1 LVGQLG
7 YNKLQ
12 RYVFIIDDPN
22 PGNFISINCIPETHW
37 HAKLSLVCMKR
48 KCFLTCFLLQ
58 PWLSFRPL
66 RIRPIS

>member
-22 PGNFISINCIPETHW
+22 PGNFVSINCIPDTFTCQIITGLYEKEIIFNMFPTAAL
-37 HAKLSLVCMKR
+37 AKL
-48 KCFLTCFLLQ
+48 
-58 PWLSFRPL
+58 
-66 RIRPIS
+66 